1 MPEYKCPV
9 GELVLR
15 LEGSLKDAG
24 GHTVYEVTLTGMG
37 EGGRR
42 KVVLST
48 RDGKAAQ
55 AEFDRVKA
63 TYEGRA
69 PDA

>member
-15 LEGSLKDAG
+15 LEGSTTAG
-24 GHTVYEVTLTGMG
+24 YEVTLTGLG

-42 KVVLST
+42 KVVLGT

>member
-1 MPEYKCPV
+1 MSEYKCPV

-15 LEGSLKDAG
+15 LEGTAKDAE
-24 GHTVYEVTLTGMG
+24 GHTVYEVTLTGLG
-37 EGGRR
+37 EGGKR
-42 KVVLST
+42 KVVLGT

-63 TYEGRA
+63 TYEGRT